1 MCRIDDGEV
10 QAGLHCVEKEDR
22 IEDLPRI
29 RIDPERQVA
38 HPEDG
43 QHAGQAGLDQ
53 ADCFH
58 CLDGCVGKVGLAS
71 SDWKGERIKDEG
83 FRGHAVLAAHNRM
96 DFLGRLELPLGI
108 GGLASLINA
117 HCDGNRAVFL
127 HQRHPLVDPFGPI
140 LRVDAV
146 QDGPAWIDLEG
157 GPHYI
162 DLGGVDHQRC
172 FK

>member
-1 MCRIDDGEV
+1 MLDEVRQRRLRRIENGRLGKLTGYIGYACVGSRVCRIDDGEV

-53 ADCFH
+53 SDCFD
-58 CLDGCVGKVGLAS
+58 CLDGCVGKVSLAS

-83 FRGHAVLAAHNRM
+83 FRGQAVLAAHNRM

-108 GGLASLINA
+108 SGLASLVDA
-117 HCDGNRAVFL
+117 HRHGNRAVFL
-127 HQRHPLVDPFGPI
+127 H
-140 LRVDAV
+140 
-146 QDGPAWIDLEG
+146 
-157 GPHYI
+157 
-162 DLGGVDHQRC
+162 
-172 FK
+172 